1 MKKLRALWD
10 KTVAFLKE
18 VKVEMQK
25 VSWPNKDEI
34 VSYTVVV
41 LITVLILTII
51 IGIEDRVIGA
61 VLGRILH
68 LR

>member
-1 MKKLRALWD
+1 VKKLRALWD
-10 KTVAFLKE
+10 KIAVFLKE

-51 IGIEDRVIGA
+51 IGIEDKIIGA
-61 VLGRILH
+61 VLERVL
-68 LR
+68 LPR

>member
-1 MKKLRALWD
+1 MKKLRAFWD
-10 KTVAFLKE
+10 KTAAFLKE

-68 LR
+68 MR